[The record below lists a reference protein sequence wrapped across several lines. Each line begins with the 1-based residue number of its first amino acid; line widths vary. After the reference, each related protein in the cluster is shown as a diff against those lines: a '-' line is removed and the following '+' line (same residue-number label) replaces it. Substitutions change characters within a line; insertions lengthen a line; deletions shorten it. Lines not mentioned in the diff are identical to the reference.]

1 MKALVVQSDLSVKIQ
16 EKDKPKPKEG
26 EALIKLTA
34 ASINRREQWIRE
46 GKYPGI
52 KPGVTLGS
60 DGVGS
65 VVEVGGEKESP
76 WLGKKVIINPNIDWG
91 DDDEVQQT
99 SYHVLGMPLDGALAE
114 YIVTKLDRLIEK
126 PAHLSDAE
134 AGALPLSAL
143 TAYRA
148 CFTKGKVQ
156 KGAKVLISGFGGGV
170 AQMAALFSI
179 TVGADTYVTSHS
191 DKNIEMAKSKGA
203 IGGFNYST
211 SDWWKNVKRR
221 HGSFDV
227 IIDSAGGNQF
237 GQLVK
242 LLNPKGR
249 LVFYGA
255 TNGLPATIDLYTM
268 FWRQLSI
275 VGSTMGNDKEFARM
289 VEFVQSFHII
299 PIIGSVRPFEQVLV
313 ALDEMK
319 SGSLVGKSV
328 LTFGD

>member
-16 EKDKPKPKEG
+16 EKDVPVPKEG

-34 ASINRREQWIRE
+34 ASINRRDQWIRE

-52 KPGVTLGS
+52 KPGVILGS
-60 DGVGS
+60 DGAGE
-65 VVEVGGEKESP
+65 VVEVGGATESP
-76 WLGKKVIINPNIDWG
+76 WLGKKVIINPNINWG
-91 DDDEVQQT
+91 NDDAVQQQ
-99 SYHVLGMPLDGALAE
+99 SYHVLGMPSDGTLAE
-114 YIVTKLDRLIEK
+114 YVVANLDRLIEK
-126 PAHLSDAE
+126 PAHLSDSE
-134 AGALPLSAL
+134 AAALPLSAL
-143 TAYRA
+143 SAYRA
-148 CFTKGKVQ
+148 CFTKGSVQ
-156 KGAKVLISGFGGGV
+156 KGSKVLISGFGGGV
-170 AQMAALFSI
+170 AQMATLFSI
-179 TVGADTYVTSHS
+179 TVGADTYITSHS
-191 DKNIEMAKSKGA
+191 EENIQMAKEKGA
-203 IGGFNYST
+203 LGGYNYT
-211 SDWWKNVKRR
+211 APDWYVTAKRR
-221 HGSFDV
+221 QGGFDV

-237 GQLVK
+237 GQLIK

-299 PIIGSVRPFEQVLV
+299 PIIGSVRPFEEVIE

-319 SGSLVGKSV
+319 TGKLVGKSV
-328 LTFGD
+328 LTFGG

>member
-1 MKALVVQSDLSVKIQ
+1 MKALVVLSDLSVGIQ
-16 EKDKPKPKEG
+16 DKEIPTPKEG
-26 EALIKLTA
+26 EVLVKITA
-34 ASINRREQWIRE
+34 ASINRRDQWIRE

-60 DGVGS
+60 DGVGE
-65 VVEVGGEKESP
+65 VVEVGGTTESP
-76 WLGKKVIINPNIDWG
+76 LLGKKVIINPNIDWG
-91 DDDEVQQT
+91 DDDAVQQT
-99 SYHVLGMPLDGALAE
+99 SYQVLGMPTDGALAE
-114 YIVTKLDRLIEK
+114 YVLTKPDRLIEK

-148 CFTKGKVQ
+148 CFTKGAVQ

-179 TVGADTYVTSHS
+179 TVGADTFITSHS
-191 DKNIEMAKSKGA
+191 DANIKMAKERGA
-203 IGGFNYST
+203 RGGFNYT
-211 SDWWKNVKRR
+211 ETDWYKNVKRR
-221 HGSFDV
+221 FGGFDV

-242 LLNPKGR
+242 LLNPKGK

-275 VGSTMGNDKEFARM
+275 VGSTMGNDKEFERM
-289 VEFVQSFHII
+289 IEFVKSFHII
-299 PIIGSVRPFEQVLV
+299 PIIGSVKPFDQVIQ

-319 SGSLVGKSV
+319 NGNVVGKSV
-328 LTFGD
+328 LTFDA

>member
-16 EKDKPKPKEG
+16 EKEIPKPEKG
-26 EALIKLTA
+26 EVLVKITA
-34 ASINRREQWIRE
+34 ASINRRDQWIRE

-60 DGVGS
+60 DGVGE
-65 VVEVGGEKESP
+65 VVEVGGTTESP
-76 WLGKKVIINPNIDWG
+76 WLGKKVIINPNINWG
-91 DDDEVQQT
+91 NDDAVQQA
-99 SYHVLGMPLDGALAE
+99 SYHVLGMPSDGALAE
-114 YIVTKLDRLIEK
+114 YVVTNIDRIIEK
-126 PAHLSDAE
+126 PSFLSDAE

-148 CFTKGKVQ
+148 CFTKGTVQ
-156 KGAKVLISGFGGGV
+156 KGSKVLISGFGGGV

-179 TVGADTYVTSHS
+179 TVGAETYITSHS
-191 DKNIEMAKSKGA
+191 EANIEMAKDRGA
-203 IGGFNYST
+203 QGGFNYT
-211 SDWWKNVKRR
+211 TPDWYKNVKRR
-221 HGSFDV
+221 HGGFDV

-242 LLNPKGR
+242 LLNPKGK

-275 VGSTMGNDKEFARM
+275 IGSTMGNDKEFERM
-289 VEFVQSFHII
+289 VEFVRSFHII
-299 PIIGSVRPFEQVLV
+299 PIIGSVRPFNEVLQ
-313 ALDEMK
+313 ALDDMK
-319 SGSLVGKSV
+319 KGSVVGKSV
-328 LTFGD
+328 LTFDA